1 MPRDGSGTY
10 TLPAGVNP
18 VVAGTVIDVLWANPT
33 LGDVATALTDSLSR
47 TGSGGMLAPFLNA
60 DGAIGAPGIAWVNEA
75 SMGLYRPNANEMRF
89 VTAGVDQLRTIVDAD
104 NPVQVWVDTDSTW
117 RTLLNIFN
125 PYTILGAW
133 VFQGLVTH
141 TGALITDDSTTARA
155 GLNVPLGVAP
165 TSPVDGDI
173 WTTAVNIFARVN
185 GLTVGL
191 GGSNIVPASSGA
203 NTVLRGDGAG
213 GWAEELDAT
222 ISATGVGSFDGG
234 LSTDGS
240 LGIGD
245 GIDNMS
251 SIMLGGLVQTTG
263 TGGTAGWEWNTN
275 LFFDRNVK
283 IAEVINAGFDSAG
296 YGQIWVENTIP
307 NRLKYT
313 TDDGQDGTIA
323 LSGGVIGA
331 NVNVN
336 NSFDFNTANNLA
348 DNFISHHF
356 DGGND
361 TITLADVS
369 ELDNW
374 PLYTTINIIAPG
386 SGNITITEGSGTTLF
401 LADGSDSVGGVVVS
415 QGVVSITRQN
425 STNYIIWGSG
435 IT

>member
-47 TGSGGMLAPFLNA
+47 TGSGGMLAPFLNS
-60 DGAIGAPGIAWVNEA
+60 DGAIGAPGISWVNEPT
-75 SMGLYRPNANEMRF
+75 MGIYRPNANEMRF
-89 VTAGVDQLRTIVDAD
+89 VTAGVDQVRTVVDAN
-104 NPVQVWVDTDSTW
+104 NPLQVWVNSDTSW
-117 RTLLNIFN
+117 RTVLNLFN

-133 VFQGLVTH
+133 TFQGLVTH

-165 TSPVDGDI
+165 TSPVDGDV
-173 WTTAVNIFARVN
+173 WTTAVNMFARIN

-191 GGSNIVPASSGA
+191 GGSNIVPASTGA
-203 NTVLRGDGAG
+203 STVLRGDGAG
-213 GWAEELDAT
+213 GWVEEIDAT
-222 ISATGVGSFDGG
+222 ISATGVASFDGG
-234 LSTDGS
+234 MSTDGAM
-240 LGIGD
+240 GIGD
-245 GIDNMS
+245 GVDNMS
-251 SIMLGGLVQTTG
+251 SVVTGGVVQTAG
-263 TGGTAGWEWNTN
+263 TGGLAGWRWLTD
-275 LFFDRNVK
+275 LFIDRDFKMLEANVS
-283 IAEVINAGFDSAG
+283 AFDSAG
-296 YGQIWVENTIP
+296 YQQIWAEATVPT
-307 NRLKYT
+307 RLMT
-313 TDDGQDGTIA
+313 TSDDGDDAVIA
-323 LSGGVIGA
+323 LSGGVIGY

-336 NSFDFNTANNLA
+336 NSFNFNTANNLA

-401 LADGSDSVGGVVVS
+401 LSNGADSVGGVVVS
-415 QGVVSITRQN
+415 QGVVSITRQS
-425 STNYIIWGSG
+425 STAYIIWGSG